1 MIIVG
6 SYVLI
11 DISDKYVEMLKEVA
25 KLHKIEGNG
34 CKFRTKMFQDLNA
47 IIVGNF

>member
-6 SYVLI
+6 TSVLI

-34 CKFRTKMFQDLNA
+34 CKFRTTCFK
-47 IIVGNF
+47 I

>member
-25 KLHKIEGNG
+25 KLYKIKGNS
-34 CKFRTKMFQDLNA
+34 CKFRTKCFK
-47 IIVGNF
+47 I